1 MKRYTFELVVTEGS
15 DEGWE
20 EITENGK
27 TGCDEVLEMVK
38 NELYN
43 IGLDVDIKLVKY
55 EDK

>member
-1 MKRYTFELVVTEGS
+1 MKRYTFELIVTEGN

-20 EITENGK
+20 EMTKDGK

-43 IGLDVDIKLVKY
+43 IGLDVDIKLTKY

>member
-1 MKRYTFELVVTEGS
+1 MKRYTFELIVTEGNS
-15 DEGWE
+15 ESWE

-27 TGCDEVLEMVK
+27 TGCDDVLAMVK

-43 IGLDVDIKLVKY
+43 IGLDVDIKLTKY